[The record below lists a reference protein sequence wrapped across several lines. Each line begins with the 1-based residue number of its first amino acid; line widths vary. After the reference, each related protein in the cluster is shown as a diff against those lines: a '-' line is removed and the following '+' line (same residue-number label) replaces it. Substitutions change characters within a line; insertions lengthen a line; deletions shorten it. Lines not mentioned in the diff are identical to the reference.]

1 MKKILVFFCL
11 LFVFTSCEFII
22 LDSLNSY
29 VNGNRST
36 VFSPNFFKEKIESL
50 VDKYGLKDEE
60 TCLDF
65 DGLYEGQL
73 CYDENHNDMY
83 FWNGVDWVLRN
94 NDPATEDEEPGKQEI
109 AFPEELINNY
119 LTSDCNNYNNF
130 KEDALYLPI
139 SPSGKSLPF
148 EISLTSTNLA
158 LSSEVRN
165 KADVIIPTNMKKLDT
180 KAMINMILSVD
191 PAILILIYTLQKK
204 IH

>member
-130 KEDALYLPI
+130 KEDALYFRKIKIGNPI
-139 SPSGKSLPF
+139 TKNHARPTLKYLHI
-148 EISLTSTNLA
+148 ISIIQVNNKVTSKPPIT
-158 LSSEVRN
+158 
-165 KADVIIPTNMKKLDT
+165 PTITLDNPILKLIT
-180 KAMINMILSVD
+180 I
-191 PAILILIYTLQKK
+191 
-204 IH
+204 